1 MKQQRATTELSGL
14 LGRLRRDDR
23 KIHVREAIDQSGGH
37 LIYREE
43 DLGLYFCGPESV
55 RICSLLKNVFK
66 SLKVDR
72 RFEYAR
78 FDDFGAVFVGI
89 KVEVRA
95 DEYAVVAS
103 ALRLSGMEITQMPVD

>member
-1 MKQQRATTELSGL
+1 MKQQRVTTELSGL

-23 KIHVREAIDQSGGH
+23 QIHVREAIDQSGGH

-43 DLGLYFCGPESV
+43 ALGLYFCGPERV

-95 DEYAVVAS
+95 DEYPVVAS
-103 ALRLSGMEITQMPVD
+103 ALRLSGMEITQMPLD

>member
-89 KVEVRA
+89 KVEVHT
-95 DEYAVVAS
+95 DEYPVVAS

>member
-55 RICSLLKNVFK
+55 
-66 SLKVDR
+66 
-72 RFEYAR
+72 
-78 FDDFGAVFVGI
+78 
-89 KVEVRA
+89 
-95 DEYAVVAS
+95 
-103 ALRLSGMEITQMPVD
+103 